1 MASRAIGLLTP
12 KEVAIRASD
21 GKASPGFRRPSWIA
35 CVIRAINASPSRN
48 GTTSDAPNGSL
59 VDLGR
64 QCGLAHHRLHRL
76 ND

>member
-12 KEVAIRASD
+12 KEAAIRASD

-35 CVIRAINASPSRN
+35 CVIRAINASPSRL

-59 VDLGR
+59 SISDTR
-64 QCGLAHHRLHRL
+64 CGLAHHRLH
-76 ND
+76 D